1 MIPNCRL
8 QMSVNGTWKSL
19 GETRSDIKLCVK
31 RIKPIREKIIDAL
44 IKRGQL
50 VSGRSKI
57 Y

>member
-8 QMSVNGTWKSL
+8 QMSVNGNWRLL
-19 GETRSDIKLCVK
+19 GETSSDIKLCVK

>member
-8 QMSVNGTWKSL
+8 QMSVNGNWMPL
-19 GETRSDIKLCVK
+19 GETRSDIKLCFK

-50 VSGRSKI
+50 VCGSSKI